1 VGRHLAADLKAI
13 GEQVVVADVVKS
25 DLEVYRSVPF
35 VEIDI
40 VDPSTLERLS
50 LEPDDVVYN
59 MAAKMLSP
67 IMPRAERHDFFFPV
81 NTDGVRNLL
90 EYMSARGATRLV
102 QFSTDMIYGHTHA
115 QPVTEGHPAVPLG
128 EYGLS
133 KLECERMC
141 EAWRGKGMR
150 ISVFRPRLI
159 IGPGR
164 LGILSKLFRL
174 VDAGLPIPMI
184 GAGRNAYQFISVF
197 DCASAAR
204 LAWQRGFPQA
214 AYNLGSDDPPP
225 VRELLSRLVREARS
239 RSILLPTPAPLV
251 KLVLMG
257 FDRVN
262 VPLMDPEQFLIADEH
277 CVLSTE
283 RAKCDLGWKPLH
295 KDDDM
300 LVAAYRE
307 YRAAIDGTEREPEA
321 GAAPRDRH

>member
-1 VGRHLAADLKAI
+1 
-13 GEQVVVADVVKS
+13 
-25 DLEVYRSVPF
+25 
-35 VEIDI
+35 
-40 VDPSTLERLS
+40 
-50 LEPDDVVYN
+50 
-59 MAAKMLSP
+59 
-67 IMPRAERHDFFFPV
+67 
-81 NTDGVRNLL
+81 
-90 EYMSARGATRLV
+90 
-102 QFSTDMIYGHTHA
+102 
-115 QPVTEGHPAVPLG
+115 
-128 EYGLS
+128 
-133 KLECERMC
+133 
-141 EAWRGKGMR
+141 
-150 ISVFRPRLI
+150 
-159 IGPGR
+159 
-164 LGILSKLFRL
+164 
-174 VDAGLPIPMI
+174 MI

-225 VRELLSRLVREARS
+225 V
-239 RSILLPTPAPLV
+239 PAPLV

-283 RAKCDLGWKPLH
+283 SAKRDLGWKPLH